1 MSGRPVSLQI
11 TEDQKRTA
19 VRLRDIGYDPR
30 DIAWELRVSKSALS
44 EALGLDSAVSSVA
57 AWRSMKPERD
67 EALVG
72 RYQELLDLGNRRP
85 LTQVGSEFGITRE
98 RARQIIVGHEA
109 REGDKVER
117 VYERNRRLKS
127 AARPPKPTV
136 AQRLLGNVRLEGECW
151 IWSGTTHVI
160 GGRRRGAISLPTA
173 FRRLG
178 QYPERVAYKFWRGPL
193 GKHDFLVPDV
203 ECGNW
208 LCINPWHR
216 HVETPLQRFQASPA
230 WDHERGGWKHA
241 RRRRCLVVSDSS

>member
-1 MSGRPVSLQI
+1 MRGRPVSMEI

-44 EALGLDSAVSSVA
+44 EALGIDSAVSNVA

-67 EALVG
+67 EALVR

-98 RARQIIVGHEA
+98 RARQIIVGHET

-127 AARPPKPTV
+127 AVRPPKSTV
-136 AQRLLGNVRLEGECW
+136 AQCLLGNVRLEGECW
-151 IWSGTTHVI
+151 IWSGATHVV
-160 GGRRRGAISLPTA
+160 GGRRRGAFVPRA
-173 FRRLG
+173 PFRALG
-178 QYPERVAYKFWRGPL
+178 QYPERVAFKLWRGPL
-193 GKHDFLVPDV
+193 GKHDFLIPNAG
-203 ECGNW
+203 CGNW
-208 LCINPWHR
+208 LCVNPWHR
-216 HVETPLQRFQASPA
+216 HVETPLQRFQTSPA
-230 WDHERGGWKHA
+230 WDQERGCWKHN
-241 RRRRCLVVSDSS
+241 RRRADAD